1 MTGKKILVIN
11 GHPDAESF
19 NHALADAYVK
29 GAQESGADIAVID
42 IRTLSFNPNLQYGY
56 RQRTELEPD
65 LLNAQQKILWAEH
78 IVFIHPLW
86 WGSYPAIM
94 KGFLDRVLL
103 PGFAFKKR
111 EGSVWWDKLLKG
123 RTATIICT
131 MDQPAWYYWLVY
143 KSPSINALKKIT
155 LEYCGI
161 TPVKTV
167 RIGPIRLSK
176 DSYRENWVSRIYK
189 LGLRNS

>member
-29 GAQESGADIAVID
+29 GAQESGAAIEVID
-42 IRTLSFNPNLQYGY
+42 IGTLNFNPNLQYGY

-65 LLNAQQKILWAEH
+65 LLDAQQKILWAEH

-155 LEYCGI
+155 LEFCGI
-161 TPVKTV
+161 KPVKTV